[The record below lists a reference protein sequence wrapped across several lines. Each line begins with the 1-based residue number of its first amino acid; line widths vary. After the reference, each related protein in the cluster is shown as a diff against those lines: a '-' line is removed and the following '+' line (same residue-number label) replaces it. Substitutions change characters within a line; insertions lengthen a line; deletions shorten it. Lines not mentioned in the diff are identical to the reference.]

1 MLRIGFWCFFL
12 FFPPPRA
19 SCVTRSPP
27 QILEDR
33 FIFISSSSHQS
44 IFPFFLPA
52 LSGISGTCFDP
63 FILLPSPEI
72 HCPLFGSINQC
83 APSPSNIALYSHPP
97 VGLSFRASA
106 CQSLSNFSLPFIFL
120 SFFLFCIIAPPPCLS
135 RGHFA
140 PLALF
145 FFIIYCS
152 SRRVPERL
160 YTQPTPT
167 DFFILSKIPFV
178 HQLLLSKS
186 SFTFLF
192 HPHCKFGLGTSCGA
206 SVELLALFQPHT
218 SSVGNSASQPIV
230 NLK

>member
-1 MLRIGFWCFFL
+1 MESPALALILSFYSLLLKSTVHCLVPSISVRHPLQISPSIPTLRLVYPFGHRPVNRCQIPPFRL
-12 FFPPPRA
+12 FF
-19 SCVTRSPP
+19 
-27 QILEDR
+27 
-33 FIFISSSSHQS
+33 
-44 IFPFFLPA
+44 
-52 LSGISGTCFDP
+52 
-63 FILLPSPEI
+63 
-72 HCPLFGSINQC
+72 
-83 APSPSNIALYSHPP
+83 
-97 VGLSFRASA
+97 
-106 CQSLSNFSLPFIFL
+106 FL

-178 HQLLLSKS
+178 HPLLLSKS